1 VILEGGGQFGGNGNL
16 CPPVSGPSSS
26 RRVTAKAQRGATEEA
41 APVEVISRFRKDP
54 AQPSPHSPIRS
65 VPSTGF
71 DGIDLS
77 NQMFQK
83 RNATQRFCDLG
94 LAAGEAPADA
104 EPAQVLSKFREDPE
118 APADP
123 QTGVCYK
130 ISPKVCL
137 CIKDRLAEQWAV
149 QKQLTCLGKMFF

>member
-1 VILEGGGQFGGNGNL
+1 MESI
-16 CPPVSGPSSS
+16 
-26 RRVTAKAQRGATEEA
+26 
-41 APVEVISRFRKDP
+41 I
-54 AQPSPHSPIRS
+54 
-65 VPSTGF
+65 
-71 DGIDLS
+71 S

-118 APADP
+118 ATAAP

-149 QKQLTCLGKMFF
+149 QKQLTCLEKVFFFKIHFPPTFLFFTRSRSPHCIGHVPGAYSQS